1 MSLRFGTAGVRAP
14 VGPASNQMNVG
25 NVTKFTSAV
34 AMWLAEQAAASPTHH
49 ARTYPQDLVKGIG
62 DVFHD
67 DAAPLRVAVGYDAR
81 YGSHAFATATAE
93 VFAGAGFEVFLM
105 PMPAPTQLIPWLIR
119 TWDLDGGVQ
128 ITASH
133 NPAADN
139 GYKVY
144 CHSGRQLIDASARRI
159 EAIYDGIDDSFQ
171 IPRVS
176 VRPSSDLLRHYIDDA
191 VSTIIPAQADLLRVN
206 SDRANLRV
214 AFTAMHGVGGRT
226 LQVCLQAAGFA
237 HVFPVYSQLYPD
249 PTFPT
254 VDFPNPEEPAAVA
267 ALLEH
272 GEAVDADVLIALDP
286 DADRCAVGIRTED
299 GTLRMLRGDE
309 LGPLLAAR
317 LVPNWTDKTDKEA
330 KPQPVVA
337 TTIVSSQLLSVMA
350 KDRGWL
356 YRETPTG
363 FKNLAA
369 AAASVAH
376 DGGVAYACE
385 EANGVAPDLHRVG
398 DKDGVV
404 TALVACAWAAELKGL
419 GLGLHSALHDLYRQY
434 GYFTGTQIAVRTID
448 PAELV
453 SDWIANPP
461 KHLAGITV
469 TATQLPE
476 LRGLK
481 LSGSNEDASIRAI
494 VRASGTESKVKMYL
508 EVSQATSVEQA
519 EELLAQLCNEV
530 RNRALRF

>member
-34 AMWLAEQAAASPTHH
+34 AMWLAEEAVASPMHH
-49 ARTYPQDLVKGIG
+49 ARTYPQDPIKGIG

-144 CHSGRQLIDASARRI
+144 CHNGRQLIDASARRI
-159 EAIYDGIDDSFQ
+159 EAIYDGIDDSSQ

-176 VRPSSDLLRHYIDDA
+176 VRPSSDLLRRYIDDA
-191 VSTIIPAQADLLRVN
+191 VSTIIPAQSDLLRVN

-272 GEAVDADVLIALDP
+272 GKATDADILIALDP

-317 LVPNWTDKTDKEA
+317 LVPNWTPEDAE
-330 KPQPVVA
+330 PQPVVA

-356 YRETPTG
+356 YQETPTG

-376 DGGVAYACE
+376 DGGIAYACE

-404 TALVACAWAAELKGL
+404 TALVACPWAAELKGL
-419 GLGLHSALHDLYRQY
+419 GVGLHRALHDLYRQY

-448 PAELV
+448 PTELV

-461 KHLAGITV
+461 ECLAGITV

-476 LRGLK
+476 IRGLK
-481 LSGSNEDASIRAI
+481 LSGSNKDASIRAI
-494 VRASGTESKVKMYL
+494 VRASGTESKVKMYV
-508 EVSQATSVEQA
+508 EVSQATGVEQA